1 MTQPIVA
8 YIRTDG
14 QHRDEPDYCVSIDP
28 RGQWWVTQTPHD
40 GCAIAVAMSNMRS
53 IHGLIEAIIWSLRT
67 GLRYDTGIAPQIGAH
82 GTIVRLYGA
91 HPNSNCWET
100 FWEHNVNPR
109 RTPTGVAVLA
119 LLELMDKPETRRGAW
134 VTARN
139 LVLSWRDIDVD
150 RGRLEDP
157 RLGVP
162 MGNGVWELEIEEI
175 AFGRGRINITDGTF
189 ISEFW

>member
-1 MTQPIVA
+1 
-8 YIRTDG
+8 
-14 QHRDEPDYCVSIDP
+14 
-28 RGQWWVTQTPHD
+28 
-40 GCAIAVAMSNMRS
+40 
-53 IHGLIEAIIWSLRT
+53 
-67 GLRYDTGIAPQIGAH
+67 
-82 GTIVRLYGA
+82 
-91 HPNSNCWET
+91 
-100 FWEHNVNPR
+100 
-109 RTPTGVAVLA
+109 
-119 LLELMDKPETRRGAW
+119 MDKPETRRGAW